1 MNKSTKAATAVLAL
15 TVLGTT
21 GYLTQTALAEGDGLG
36 RYANQKIDWHRCQ
49 LDENDEMGAELDA
62 AGARCGEV
70 TVPLDYRRPDGTTIE
85 VAISRLK
92 GSDRKHKIGSMLLN
106 TGGPAGEGLDY
117 VLPVSEAMGELS
129 SRFDL
134 IGMDPRFVARSN
146 PIDCGWDVGTWV
158 RSAGT
163 DRAGFDEIVD
173 METDLAGQ
181 CADTQRKFLP
191 HVTTRNTARDM
202 DLIRRVLGEK
212 KLSYLG
218 YSYGTY
224 LGSVYTQMFPK
235 RADRVVLDGAVD
247 PDRYGATMFGDA
259 AGHAENALKDW
270 ADWAAEHDA
279 EYGLGATRD
288 EVIETVDSIMEAAAE
303 RPLRIGEYELDDN
316 AAPVVLLD
324 GLSDDRGPSN
334 TKLAEAVA
342 VMHTAATQGS
352 AEPGPELEAML
363 GFVLTGADSTYGSA
377 QASILC
383 GDVDVPTDPDWYW
396 NDIEKHRDDQPRFG
410 PIYRNISP
418 CASWAIEPI
427 EEPTSVDNEVPAL
440 VVAATGDPM
449 TPYKHAEALH
459 GKLSES
465 RLLTLDGARVH
476 GVYGEYANAC
486 VDKRVNRYLASGKL
500 PSKNQT
506 CESG

>member
-1 MNKSTKAATAVLAL
+1 MRKSTKAATAVLAL
-15 TVLGTT
+15 AVLGTT
-21 GYLTQTALAEGDGLG
+21 GYLTHTALAEGDGLG
-36 RYANQKIDWHRCQ
+36 RFANQKIDWHKCQ
-49 LDENDEMGAELDA
+49 LDENDEVGAELDA
-62 AGARCGEV
+62 AGAQCGEV
-70 TVPLDYRRPDGTTIE
+70 TVPLDYRKPNGRTIE
-85 VAISRLK
+85 VAMSRLE
-92 GSDRKHKIGSMLLN
+92 GSDKKHKIGSMLLN

-117 VLPVSEAMGELS
+117 VLPVSDAMGKLS

-134 IGMDPRFVARSN
+134 IGMDPRFVGRSN

-163 DRAGFDEIVD
+163 ERDGFDEIVD
-173 METDLAGQ
+173 MQADLAERCERTKG
-181 CADTQRKFLP
+181 DLLP

-202 DLIRRVLGEK
+202 DLIRRVLGER

-270 ADWAAEHDA
+270 AKWAAKRDA
-279 EYGLGATRD
+279 EYGLGATQD
-288 EVIETVDSIMEAAAE
+288 EVVATVDSIMEAAAE
-303 RPLRIGEYELDDN
+303 EPLRIGEYELDDS
-316 AAPVVLLD
+316 AAPIVLLD
-324 GLSDDRGPSN
+324 GLSDDREPSN

-342 VMHTAATQGS
+342 TMHTAATQGS
-352 AEPGPELEAML
+352 AKPGPELEGML
-363 GFVLTGADSTYGSA
+363 GFVLTGAESKYGSA

-396 NDIEKHRDDQPRFG
+396 NDIEEHRADEPRFG
-410 PIYRNISP
+410 PVYRDISP
-418 CASWAIEPI
+418 CASWSTEPI
-427 EEPTSVDNEVPAL
+427 EEPTTVDNDVPAL

-449 TPYKHAEALH
+449 TPYEHAEALH

-476 GVYGEYANAC
+476 GVYGEYGNSC
-486 VDKRVNRYLASGKL
+486 IDKRVNKYLASGKL
-500 PSKNQT
+500 PSGNPT
-506 CESG
+506 C